1 MILIKAHDLEK
12 IYPDGTR
19 ALHGVSFDI
28 KEGEFVA
35 IMGPS
40 GSGKSTLLH
49 ILGFLDT
56 QSAGEYYFNGKS
68 FLDYTPDEV
77 AHTRNQEMGFIF
89 QMFNLLPRA
98 TVLEN
103 VILPLMYSSVKGHLR
118 EILAKK
124 AIELVDLSHRV
135 KYETFKLSGG
145 ERQRVAIARALVNKP
160 RVIFADEPTGN
171 LDTASGKKIMEI
183 IEQLNKK
190 EGHTIVL
197 ITHET
202 HTAQHAQRII
212 KILDGKI
219 ESDKI
224 VGSRK
229 ITAEY
234 FTK

>member
-1 MILIKAHDLEK
+1 MNLIKARNIEK
-12 IYPDGTR
+12 IYSDGTH

-28 KEGEFVA
+28 KEGEFAA

-49 ILGFLDT
+49 IIGFLDT

-77 AHTRNQEMGFIF
+77 AHIRNQEMGFVF

-103 VILPLMYSSVKGHLR
+103 VTLPLVYSSVKGHLR
-118 EILAKK
+118 ETLARK
-124 AIELVDLSHRV
+124 AIESVGLSHRAE
-135 KYETFKLSGG
+135 YEAFKLSGG

-160 RVIFADEPTGN
+160 QIIFADEPTGN
-171 LDTASGKKIMEI
+171 LDTKSGKAVMEI
-183 IEQLNKK
+183 IERLN
-190 EGHTIVL
+190 EEDGHTIVL

-202 HTAQHAQRII
+202 HTAEHAQRII
-212 KILDGKI
+212 KILDGKV
-219 ESDKI
+219 ESDEV
-224 VGSRK
+224 VGNRYHAREHFK
-229 ITAEY
+229 
-234 FTK
+234 K

>member
-1 MILIKAHDLEK
+1 MTLIKARDIEK
-12 IYPDGTR
+12 IYSDGTH

-56 QSAGEYYFNGKS
+56 HSAGEYFFNGKS
-68 FLDYTPDEV
+68 FLDYTPDEM
-77 AHTRNQEMGFIF
+77 AHIRNQEMGFIF

-103 VILPLMYSSVKGHLR
+103 VTLPLIYSSVKGHLR
-118 EILAKK
+118 DTIAQK
-124 AIELVDLSHRV
+124 AIESVGLSHRIH
-135 KYETFKLSGG
+135 YEAFKLSGG

-160 RVIFADEPTGN
+160 RIIFADEPTGN
-171 LDTASGKKIMEI
+171 LDSKSGKKILEI
-183 IEQLNKK
+183 IERLNEK
-190 EGHTIVL
+190 EGHTVVL

-202 HTAQHAQRII
+202 HTAMHAQRII
-212 KILDGKI
+212 KILDGTV
-219 ESDKI
+219 ESDRMVDHKLH
-224 VGSRK
+224 SHK
-229 ITAEY
+229 Y
-234 FTK
+234 FEK